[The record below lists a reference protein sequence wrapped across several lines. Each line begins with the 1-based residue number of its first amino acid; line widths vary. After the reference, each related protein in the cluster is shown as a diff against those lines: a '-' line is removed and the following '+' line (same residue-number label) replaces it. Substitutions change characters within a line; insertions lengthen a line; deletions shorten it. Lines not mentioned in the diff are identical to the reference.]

1 MNNSQIM
8 AFLLTQPTDEINYGY
23 VFILQEIVDEA
34 ALNNKRVKL
43 KNMTRSVTEVS
54 FGNADF
60 TITRISRAEHE
71 DALTDD
77 SSSYDDRLSS
87 SDESIE
93 LDSCV

>member
-1 MNNSQIM
+1 MNNSQII
-8 AFLLTQPTDEINYGY
+8 AFLLTRPADEINYGY
-23 VFILQEIVDEA
+23 VFIPQEIVDEA
-34 ALNNKRVKL
+34 ALNNKRVKS

-54 FGNADF
+54 CGNADF
-60 TITRISRAEHE
+60 TITRISRSVHE
-71 DALTDD
+71 DDLTDD